1 MTPFKLQILNSIA
14 IITIILLFD
23 KVSSIKLTFPFS
35 KMTIK
40 SKFYNKVNV
49 KLNCNEMYKNIREC
63 SEQCYFKGKQGSGC
77 LGFVKN
83 KTKNNCY
90 ICHPASKS
98 DIMASNYTDINNNH
112 LVYILKYKKNN
123 PVMYLLLEGD
133 NITDTTVKGNGVYGF
148 LIQPIDTQVQ
158 TGKVNQGLY
167 VRNSGRLVLANT
179 ANECLGDLDL
189 CTKGLSIA
197 LWVKPSSLLSHGGHI
212 TFSEHS
218 INIQAKQSRSI
229 SVWTAGQ
236 SNYILYLVTQSEAA
250 VGTWTHVT
258 VVFDPET
265 GMFVYMDGNLDTFK
279 SIDEASAGSNPR
291 WPSD

>member
-1 MTPFKLQILNSIA
+1 MN
-14 IITIILLFD
+14 
-23 KVSSIKLTFPFS
+23 
-35 KMTIK
+35 
-40 SKFYNKVNV
+40 
-49 KLNCNEMYKNIREC
+49 
-63 SEQCYFKGKQGSGC
+63 
-77 LGFVKN
+77 
-83 KTKNNCY
+83 
-90 ICHPASKS
+90 
-98 DIMASNYTDINNNH
+98 
-112 LVYILKYKKNN
+112 
-123 PVMYLLLEGD
+123 
-133 NITDTTVKGNGVYGF
+133 
-148 LIQPIDTQVQ
+148 TQVQ
-158 TGKVNQGLY
+158 TGKVNEGLY

-197 LWVKPSSLLSHGGHI
+197 LWVKPSSLLSPGGHI

-236 SNYILYLVTQSEAA
+236 SNYILYLVTHSEAA

-265 GMFVYMDGNLDTFK
+265 GMFVYMDGILDTFK

-291 WPSD
+291 GPSDYVFGSKEEGQYPFDGMLDEINIYYDILTSAGRCTWEIYFQQVVFNMILRI